1 MGEAETWDDAPAAAL
16 APAGAQPA
24 AAGPRLARALALG
37 ARAGLSRTARFVRHG
52 GGLAARAVA
61 DLLYPPSCLACRS
74 AVGSAQALCPAC
86 WRSMPFIE
94 RPVCERLGVPFALD
108 LGPGL
113 ISPAAIADP
122 PVFGKARAVA
132 RHDGPARGLVHKL
145 KFSDRLD
152 MAGPMGLWMA
162 RAGAELTEGA
172 DALVPVPLHPVR
184 FWRRRY
190 NQSTLLAQEVSRA
203 CGVPVR
209 PDWLAR
215 VKATRPQVGL
225 TRAERAENLQGSFR
239 VPEGLRARVSGSRI
253 VLVDDVLTTGATA
266 NAAARVLLRA
276 GAASVDVLTF
286 ARVTLAP

>member
-1 MGEAETWDDAPAAAL
+1 MGDAETWGDATPASTPAVAARSV
-16 APAGAQPA
+16 AS
-24 AAGPRLARALALG
+24 RWLARFAATGGRPSLGSVVLAARGG
-37 ARAGLSRTARFVRHG
+37 AGI
-52 GGLAARAVA
+52 AARAVA
-61 DLLYPPSCLACRS
+61 DLLYPPSCLACRA
-74 AVGSAQALCPAC
+74 AVGSAHALCPGC

-94 RPVCERLGVPFALD
+94 PPFCERLGTPFALD

-113 ISPAAIADP
+113 VSPAALADP
-122 PVFGKARAVA
+122 PVFGRARAVA
-132 RHDGPARGLVHKL
+132 RHDGPARDLVHRL
-145 KFSDRLD
+145 KFSDRID

-162 RAGAELTEGA
+162 RAGAGLTADA
-172 DALVPVPLHPVR
+172 DALVPVPLHPLR

-190 NQSTLLAQEVSRA
+190 NQSMLLAQAISRH
-203 CGVPVR
+203 CRVPTH

-225 TRAERAENLQGSFR
+225 TRSERAENLQGSFR
-239 VPEGLRARVSGSRI
+239 VPGGRRAQVAGARI

-276 GAASVDVLTF
+276 GAARVDVLTF

>member
-1 MGEAETWDDAPAAAL
+1 MARSAGRHV
-16 APAGAQPA
+16 AGA
-24 AAGPRLARALALG
+24 L
-37 ARAGLSRTARFVRHG
+37 
-52 GGLAARAVA
+52 A

-74 AVGSAQALCPAC
+74 AVGSARALCPAC

-94 RPVCERLGVPFALD
+94 QPFCERLGIPFALD

-113 ISPAAIADP
+113 ISPAAMADP
-122 PVFGKARAVA
+122 PVFGRARAVA
-132 RHDGPARGLVHKL
+132 RHDGPARDLVHRL

-152 MAGPMGLWMA
+152 MAAPMGLWMA
-162 RAGAELTEGA
+162 RAGAELTGGA
-172 DALVPVPLHPVR
+172 TALVPVPLHPLR

-190 NQSTLLAQEVSRA
+190 NQSSLLAQEVSGRSS
-203 CGVPVR
+203 VPVK
-209 PDWLAR
+209 PEWLAR

-239 VPEGLRARVSGSRI
+239 VPEGRRGEVSGARI